1 MYEKD
6 KESESTEVIASST
19 ISDLKFTSFENAK
32 NNIQAF
38 ANRNTADFG
47 LATVPSSGGLFKLGD
62 HKVTGDE
69 LNNITSQVQGHLV
82 KINGVTT
89 DLIKEFGQVYTAL
102 ESLDKEYIPAILSAV
117 KGAETASNQ
126 AKNAAEH
133 AKVAQED
140 IRKTVKEQKK
150 IIKVLEDHKAKLDKL
165 KHLDYHSVVSHQ
177 CACIWLFPHSLML
190 PVMTGKKAQKRSEK
204 LARQIGE
211 DVLNKVRSPKRPSA
225 PVLNRIES
233 AAWPKL
239 AEIKAQ
245 KLTVSGKCSGCGQ
258 CERLCPKGNIR
269 LSGGRPVFGDK
280 CIQCLS
286 CLQYCPTQAIHMGGV
301 TVGRERYHNPNINA
315 AELNESII
323 HID

>member
-1 MYEKD
+1 MSKNYIFCFSGSGNCLD
-6 KESESTEVIASST
+6 I
-19 ISDLKFTSFENAK
+19 AK
-32 NNIQAF
+32 NIAAVLHDTDIIMMRRRPAVTDVRGAERVGFVFPCHAGGLPGDVAEYVKGITFGPDCYAF
-38 ANRNTADFG
+38 GVVSCAGYPGVG
-47 LATVPSSGGLFKLGD
+47 LA
-62 HKVTGDE
+62 E
-69 LNNITSQVQGHLV
+69 I
-82 KINGVTT
+82 
-89 DLIKEFGQVYTAL
+89 
-102 ESLDKEYIPAILSAV
+102 
-117 KGAETASNQ
+117 
-126 AKNAAEH
+126 
-133 AKVAQED
+133 
-140 IRKTVKEQKK
+140 
-150 IIKVLEDHKAKLDKL
+150 DKL